1 MRVSEEF
8 VYWRDEEKLNLN
20 MHGGTYPAIRRSSYP
35 TKYTKLY
42 YCYYTDR
49 PGQWD
54 AIMSDA
60 IMLHHY
66 DGMDACFLLEEM
78 YRYPSPACITSKISG
93 LTAEW
98 W

>member
-49 PGQWD
+49 PGQCD
-54 AIMSDA
+54 VIMS
-60 IMLHHY
+60 HHY
-66 DGMDACFLLEEM
+66 AGMDACSSLEEM
-78 YRYPSPACITSKISG
+78 SSLACITRNG
-93 LTAEW
+93 F
-98 W
+98 